1 MFDDFSTEIQSDE
14 KPETAQQEWQ
24 EELERD
30 FETTFGNYFFT
41 EENK

>member
-14 KPETAQQEWQ
+14 KLETAQREWQ
-24 EELERD
+24 EE

-41 EENK
+41 EENQ